1 MRAFYTPTVEEAS
14 RLGSGRP
21 GGAGGGANVWELIK
35 WIEEDA
41 SRQGPRLRMRPDGGC
56 RVLHF
61 LGEKMKTAMMSTC
74 TFCMCRELDLMIF
87 SGLSLY
93 RYRGLFY

>member
-56 RVLHF
+56 RVLYF
-61 LGEKMKTAMMSTC
+61 LGEKNEDSNDVYVYILHVQRIR
-74 TFCMCRELDLMIF
+74 FNDF
-87 SGLSLY
+87 
-93 RYRGLFY
+93 

>member
-41 SRQGPRLRMRPDGGC
+41 SRQGPRLRMRPDGGVGC
-56 RVLHF
+56 YTFWERKNEDSNDVYVYILHVQRIRF
-61 LGEKMKTAMMSTC
+61 ND
-74 TFCMCRELDLMIF
+74 F
-87 SGLSLY
+87 
-93 RYRGLFY
+93 

>member
-61 LGEKMKTAMMSTC
+61 LGEKNEDSNDVYVYILHVQRIR
-74 TFCMCRELDLMIF
+74 FNDF
-87 SGLSLY
+87 
-93 RYRGLFY
+93 